1 MSVTIVRV
9 NLGDVR
15 RFALLVALPAYL
27 AACDDDGPVGGDED
41 VSGRWLYRAME
52 LRGTEVTCS
61 TSEVVLTL
69 VRTPGS
75 IGVDARFDG
84 SAFAFSIDCERGE
97 QTARLMFTG
106 GTSVVNGEIE
116 DGLVAFDFAAPDFI
130 HTGTI
135 GDAVMS
141 GTVATRLDLSQSP
154 LSQVGIVNLIGE
166 WEAVR
171 D

>member
-1 MSVTIVRV
+1 MKPIPARIPC
-9 NLGDVR
+9 LLC
-15 RFALLVALPAYL
+15 ALLALL
-27 AACDDDGPVGGDED
+27 ASCDDDGPVGGDD
-41 VSGRWLYRAME
+41 QLTGRWVYRAVD
-52 LRGTEVTCS
+52 LKGTEVTCS
-61 TSEVVLTL
+61 TSDVVLAL

-75 IGVDARFDG
+75 IDVDARFDG
-84 SAFAFSIDCERGE
+84 SAFAFSMDCRRGE

-106 GTSVVNGEIE
+106 GTSVVNGEVE
-116 DGLVAFDFAAPDFI
+116 DGAVAFDFVAPDFI

-135 GDAVMS
+135 GGDVMS

>member
-1 MSVTIVRV
+1 M
-9 NLGDVR
+9 NLGPAR
-15 RFALLVALPAYL
+15 SSTLLVALL
-27 AACDDDGPVGGDED
+27 AVLSACDDDGPVGGDED

-75 IGVDARFDG
+75 IGLDARFDG
-84 SAFAFSIDCERGE
+84 SAVAFSMDCERGD
-97 QTARLMFTG
+97 QTARLIFTG
-106 GTSVVNGEIE
+106 GTPVVNGEIE
-116 DGLVAFDFAAPDFI
+116 DGFVAFDFVDPDFI

-135 GDAVMS
+135 TDEVMS

>member
-1 MSVTIVRV
+1 MNPWTVC
-9 NLGDVR
+9 
-15 RFALLVALPAYL
+15 RFALLVALPAFL
-27 AACDDDGPVGGDED
+27 AACDDDGPLGGDED
-41 VSGRWLYRAME
+41 VGGRWLYRATE

-84 SAFAFSIDCERGE
+84 SAFAFSMDCERGN

-116 DGLVAFDFAAPDFI
+116 DGFVAFDFVAPDFI

-135 GDAVMS
+135 SDGVMS
-141 GTVATRLDLSQSP
+141 GTVATRLDLSQST

>member
-1 MSVTIVRV
+1 M
-9 NLGDVR
+9 NPGNVR
-15 RFALLVALPAYL
+15 RIALLVALPAFL

-52 LRGTEVTCS
+52 LRGTEVTCF

-75 IGVDARFDG
+75 IAVDARFDG
-84 SAFAFSIDCERGE
+84 SAFAFSIECERGE

-116 DGLVAFDFAAPDFI
+116 DGLVAFDFVAPDFI
-130 HTGTI
+130 HTGTVSD
-135 GDAVMS
+135 GVMS
-141 GTVATRLDLSQSP
+141 GTVATRLDLGQSP

>member
-1 MSVTIVRV
+1 VKPG
-9 NLGDVR
+9 LCR
-15 RFALLVALPAYL
+15 RSTLLVALL
-27 AACDDDGPVGGDED
+27 AFLACDDDGPVGGDDD

-75 IGVDARFDG
+75 ISVDARFDG

-97 QTARLMFTG
+97 QTARLIFTG

-116 DGLVAFDFAAPDFI
+116 DGLVAFDFVAPDFI

-135 GDAVMS
+135 GDEVMS

>member
-1 MSVTIVRV
+1 V
-9 NLGDVR
+9 NLGTIR
-15 RFALLVALPAYL
+15 RFALLVALPVLL

-75 IGVDARFDG
+75 IGVDARFVG
-84 SAFAFSIDCERGE
+84 SAFAFSIECERGE

-116 DGLVAFDFAAPDFI
+116 DGLVAFDFVAPDFI

-154 LSQVGIVNLIGE
+154 LSQVGTVNLIGE

>member
-1 MSVTIVRV
+1 V
-9 NLGDVR
+9 
-15 RFALLVALPAYL
+15 LLAS
-27 AACDDDGPVGGDED
+27 CDDDGPVGGDD
-41 VSGRWLYRAME
+41 DLTGRWTYRATD

-61 TSEVVLTL
+61 TSDVVLTL

-75 IGVDARFDG
+75 ISVDARFDG
-84 SAFAFSIDCERGE
+84 SAFAFSMDCRRGE

-106 GTSVVNGEIE
+106 GTSVANGEVE
-116 DGLVAFDFAAPDFI
+116 DGAVAFDFVAPDFI

-135 GDAVMS
+135 SGDVMS

-154 LSQVGIVNLIGE
+154 FSQVGIVNLIGE

>member
-1 MSVTIVRV
+1 MVSVKPESARSVAPLI
-9 NLGDVR
+9 
-15 RFALLVALPAYL
+15 ALLAYL
-27 AACDDDGPVGGDED
+27 TACDDDGPVGGDDD
-41 VSGRWLYRAME
+41 VSGRWLYRAVE

-84 SAFAFSIDCERGE
+84 SAFAFSMDCERGE

-116 DGLVAFDFAAPDFI
+116 DGFVAFDFVAPDFI
-130 HTGTI
+130 HTGTVD
-135 GDAVMS
+135 GGVMS